1 MTAKTRRVSGCVNF
15 KQFVRVCVYAVDKE
29 EPLTILVRDVWNEEI
44 GKHIHKDFYNTGDA
58 SSLSQLSF
66 VFIDVA
72 NQIVSDIM
80 AQAMENPRV
89 LAAAVQY
96 DKPARNVRRHV
107 KASLSKSCGHCFV
120 MIAVDF
126 V

>member
-58 SSLSQLSF
+58 SSLSQLS
-66 VFIDVA
+66 
-72 NQIVSDIM
+72 
-80 AQAMENPRV
+80 
-89 LAAAVQY
+89 LC
-96 DKPARNVRRHV
+96 
-107 KASLSKSCGHCFV
+107 L
-120 MIAVDF
+120 
-126 V
+126 